1 MKSEKA
7 KQMREPKET
16 KTDVRKFEHKLTK
29 LIKRAKKNQGLSWP
43 SVTSLLEEAR
53 ADVRA
58 MAAVYESG
66 PK

>member
-1 MKSEKA
+1 MKGP
-7 KQMREPKET
+7 REI
-16 KTDVRKFEHKLTK
+16 KTSVRKFEHKLTK

-43 SVTSLLEEAR
+43 SVVSLLEEAR

-58 MAAVYESG
+58 IAAVYELG